1 MTPIAKKFA
10 RVFIPFSA
18 IALIAAPAMVSAQ
31 ALDYKSAKAAG
42 IIGEKPD
49 GYLGVVDGS
58 NADAQR
64 LVDSINI
71 KRKAKYTEL
80 AAQKG
85 VTVQEIAFSTGCN
98 LIVQEQ
104 PGQKY
109 LAPSGQWKTRDA
121 SPPERDARCP

>member
-1 MTPIAKKFA
+1 MKHIVRQLGKAC
-10 RVFIPFSA
+10 IPLGA
-18 IALIAAPAMVSAQ
+18 VALIAAPAAVSAQ
-31 ALDYKSAKAAG
+31 MNYKSAKAAG

-49 GYLGVVDGS
+49 GYLGVVNGS
-58 NADAQR
+58 NSEAQR
-64 LVDSINI
+64 VVDSTNI

-85 VTVQEIAFSTGCN
+85 VTVQEVAFSTGCN
-98 LIVQEQ
+98 LIAQLR

-109 LAPSGQWKTRDA
+109 MAPSGQWKTRDG

>member
-1 MTPIAKKFA
+1 MTAKPRTIS
-10 RVFIPFSA
+10 RVLISLA
-18 IALIAAPAMVSAQ
+18 GAALALAPVAASAQ
-31 ALDYKSAKAAG
+31 LTYKSAKAAG
-42 IIGEKPD
+42 IIGEMPD
-49 GYLGVVDGS
+49 GYLGVVQAG
-58 NADAQR
+58 NAEAKR
-64 LVDSINI
+64 IVDSINI

-109 LAPSGQWKTRDA
+109 MAPGGQWKTRDG
-121 SPPERDARCP
+121 SPPDRDARCP